1 MRRDYQATSPLLWVA
16 TQFGRFL
23 GDGYR
28 EIRGLIASNTPDN
41 LRKVFTG
48 SMAALVLALLT
59 VIVIASQLHPAAVIL
74 AVFCVLLIVYGR
86 TLFRRL
92 ALFAGYFLLGFVL
105 FIGAG
110 LITTVP
116 LEKSY
121 PLLAKAVAVGLFVV
135 LCLVIPALLS
145 MRPRQEIVSGGES
158 WPSGGDELRK
168 AALTFADIGGLE
180 QAKEQIRELVQAN
193 LNGRKFSQYGVI
205 RNGIL
210 LHGPRGTG
218 KTFLAEAVAGEFKL
232 KYLYVSAASLLNKFV
247 GLTEENIRDTFETAS
262 ANRPALLFI
271 DEIDAL
277 GTKRQQVGDADDTG
291 GAARSFN
298 SMTARLMECVDDARK
313 HPGLILIAATNF
325 YDGLDRALIREGRF
339 DLHVRLDLPNEGER
353 ARIFEAQLAKRP
365 SRRFDVRAFAK
376 KTPGWS
382 AAKIGALV
390 DRAAFF
396 AAEEQRKIEERD
408 LARALADTGGKDRAA
423 FKEVEWA
430 DVVFSPDTEAD
441 LRNLVRLMDPAYGAR
456 LNLAVPAGLLLIGPP
471 GTGKT
476 MIARLIATQTKR
488 SFYPITAADILGGA
502 TGASVKKLTEL
513 FARAKENSPSIIFI
527 DEVDGL
533 LPRNTGFQSQHDI
546 QLVEQARSLI
556 SELEPQHNVFLIGTT
571 NHLDSIDSAILRGG
585 RFSEKIE
592 IGTPHEAGYQRLLR
606 KHVDG
611 VQLVEGLSVEL
622 LAERLKG
629 ISPADLE
636 AICHSAKRMAMR
648 RMAEDAEELPPLISN
663 DFTEAMKRVQVQ
675 FSKIS

>member
-28 EIRGLIASNTPDN
+28 EIRGLITSNAPDN
-41 LRKVFTG
+41 LKKAFTG
-48 SMAALVLALLT
+48 SMAALILALLT

-74 AVFCVLLIVYGR
+74 AVVCVLLIVYGR
-86 TLFRRL
+86 SLFRRL
-92 ALFAGYFLLGFVL
+92 ALFAGYFLCGFVL

-145 MRPRQEIVSGGES
+145 MRPRQQIVSGGGRWAS
-158 WPSGGDELRK
+158 SGDQLTK
-168 AALTFADIGGLE
+168 PALTFADVGGLE
-180 QAKEQIRELVQAN
+180 EAKKQIRDLVLAN
-193 LNGRKFSQYGVI
+193 LNGKKFGQYGVF

-218 KTFLAEAVAGEFKL
+218 KTFLAEATAGEFGL
-232 KYLYVSAASLLNKFV
+232 KYLYVSAASLVGRYVGTTEGNIEEAFARAKAERPVILFV
-247 GLTEENIRDTFETAS
+247 
-262 ANRPALLFI
+262 
-271 DEIDAL
+271 DEIDAV
-277 GTKRQQVGDADDTG
+277 GTKRQQLGEADDTG
-291 GAARSFN
+291 GAARMYN
-298 SMTARLMECVDDARK
+298 STTNRLMGCIDEARK
-313 HPGLILIAATNF
+313 TAGVVLMAATNF

-339 DLHVRLDLPNEGER
+339 DLHVRLDLPNEEER
-353 ARIFEAQLAKRP
+353 TRIFEAQLAKRP
-365 SRRFDVRAFAK
+365 SARFDVRALAK

-382 AAKIGALV
+382 AAKIGTLV

-396 AAEEQRKIEERD
+396 AAEGQRKIEERD

-430 DVVFSPDTEAD
+430 DVVLSPDTEAD
-441 LRNLVRLMDPAYGAR
+441 LRNLVRLMDPIYGAR
-456 LNLAVPAGLLLIGPP
+456 LNLAAPAGLLLIGPP

-476 MIARLIATQTKR
+476 MIARLIATQTNR

-502 TGASVKKLTEL
+502 TGASVKKLAEL

-527 DEVDGL
+527 DEMDGL
-533 LPRNTGFQSQHDI
+533 LPRNNGFQSQHDI

-571 NHLDSIDSAILRGG
+571 NHLDSIDAAILRGG

-592 IGTPHEAGYQRLLR
+592 IGTPHESGYQRLLR
-606 KHVDG
+606 KHLDG
-611 VQLVEGLSVEL
+611 VRLVDGLSVEL
-622 LAERLKG
+622 LVERLKG

-648 RMAEDAEELPPLISN
+648 RMAEDAEELPPLIWN

-675 FSKIS
+675 FSKRS

>member
-23 GDGYR
+23 GDGYQ
-28 EIRGLIASNTPDN
+28 EIRGLVASNTPDN
-41 LRKVFTG
+41 LKKVFTG

-74 AVFCVLLIVYGR
+74 AVFCVLLIAYGR

-145 MRPRQEIVSGGES
+145 MRPRQEIAAGGGHSVSCT
-158 WPSGGDELRK
+158 DQLRK
-168 AALTFADIGGLE
+168 AALTFADVGGME

-193 LNGRKFSQYGVI
+193 LNGKKFGQYGVF

-247 GLTEENIRDTFETAS
+247 GLTEENIRNTFETAR

-339 DLHVRLDLPNEGER
+339 DLHVRLDLPNEEER
-353 ARIFEAQLAKRP
+353 SRIFEAQLAKRP
-365 SRRFDVRAFAK
+365 SRRFDVQAFAK
-376 KTPGWS
+376 RTPGWS
-382 AAKIGALV
+382 AAKIGTLV

-408 LARALADTGGKDRAA
+408 LTRALADTGGKDRAA

-430 DVVFSPDTEAD
+430 DVVLPPDTEAD
-441 LRNLVRLMDPAYGAR
+441 LRNLVRLMDPVYGER
-456 LNLAVPAGLLLIGPP
+456 LRLAMPTGLLLIGPP

-527 DEVDGL
+527 DEMDGL
-533 LPRNTGFQSQHDI
+533 LPRNNGFQSQHDI

-571 NHLDSIDSAILRGG
+571 NRLDSIDSAILRGG

-611 VQLVEGLSVEL
+611 VRLVEGLSVEL

-648 RMAEDAEELPPLISN
+648 RMPEDAEELPPLIWN

-675 FSKIS
+675 FSKRS

>member
-1 MRRDYQATSPLLWVA
+1 LSSERQATSPLLWA
-16 TQFGRFL
+16 GAQLGHFL
-23 GDGYR
+23 SDGYR
-28 EIRGLIASNTPDN
+28 EIRSLISSNTPHSFK
-41 LRKVFTG
+41 KVFTG
-48 SMAALVLALLT
+48 SLAALVLALLA
-59 VIVIASQLHPAAVIL
+59 VIVIASQIHPAVVIL
-74 AVFCVLLIVYGR
+74 AVACVLLIVYRR

-92 ALFAGYFLLGFVL
+92 ALFAGYFLCGFVL

-116 LEKSY
+116 LEKGY
-121 PLLAKAVAVGLFVV
+121 PLLAKVIAVVLFVV

-145 MRPRQEIVSGGES
+145 MRPRQEIVAGGGS
-158 WPSGGDELRK
+158 WAASEGQLKKP
-168 AALTFADIGGLE
+168 ALTFADIGGLQE
-180 QAKEQIRELVQAN
+180 AKKQIRELVQAN
-193 LNGRKFSQYGVI
+193 LNGKKFGEYGVF

-232 KYLYVSAASLLNKFV
+232 KYFYVSASSLLNKFV
-247 GLTEENIRDTFETAS
+247 GLTEENIRSTFETAI
-262 ANRPALLFI
+262 ANKPALLFI

-313 HPGLILIAATNF
+313 YPGLILMAATNF
-325 YDGLDRALIREGRF
+325 YDGLDRALVREGRF
-339 DLHVRLDLPNEGER
+339 DLHVRLDLPNEDER

-365 SRRFDVRAFAK
+365 SKHFDLQPFAK
-376 KTPGWS
+376 RTPGWS
-382 AAKIGALV
+382 AAKIGTLV

-396 AAEEQRKIEERD
+396 AAEEQRKIDERD
-408 LARALADTGGKDRAA
+408 LSRALADTGGKDRAS
-423 FKEVEWA
+423 FKEVDWA
-430 DVVFSPDTEAD
+430 DVVLSPDTEAD
-441 LRNLVRLMDPAYGAR
+441 LRNLVRLMDPAYGER
-456 LNLAVPAGLLLIGPP
+456 LKLAMPTGLLLIGPP

-476 MIARLIATQTKR
+476 MVARLIATQTKR

-513 FARAKENSPSIIFI
+513 FTRAKENSPSIIFL
-527 DEVDGL
+527 DEMDGL
-533 LPRNTGFQSQHDI
+533 LPRNNGFQAQHDI

-571 NHLDSIDSAILRGG
+571 NHLGSIDAAILRGG

-592 IGTPHEAGYQRLLR
+592 IGTPHEGGYQRLLT
-606 KHVDG
+606 KHLDGIRLVDG
-611 VQLVEGLSVEL
+611 LSFEL

-629 ISPADLE
+629 ISPADLD
-636 AICHSAKRMAMR
+636 AICNSAKRMAMR
-648 RMAEDAEELPPLISN
+648 RMTEDAEELPPLVWN

-675 FSKIS
+675 F

>member
-1 MRRDYQATSPLLWVA
+1 MRPEHHATSPLVWVA
-16 TQFGRFL
+16 TQLGRFTC
-23 GDGYR
+23 DGYR
-28 EIRGLIASNTPDN
+28 EIRALLTSNTPHG
-41 LRKVFTG
+41 LKRVFTG
-48 SMAALVLALLT
+48 SLAALVLALLA
-59 VIVIASQLHPAAVIL
+59 VILIASQLHPAAVIL
-74 AVFCVLLIVYGR
+74 AVACVLVIAYGR
-86 TLFRRL
+86 NLFNRL
-92 ALFAGYFLLGFVL
+92 ALFAGYFLCGFVL

-116 LEKSY
+116 LEKNY
-121 PLLAKAVAVGLFVV
+121 PLLAKAVAVVLFVI

-145 MRPRQEIVSGGES
+145 MRPRQEIVAGGGNWTS
-158 WPSGGDELRK
+158 DHSRVQTP
-168 AALTFADIGGLE
+168 AFTFADIGGLE
-180 QAKEQIRELVQAN
+180 EAKRQIRELVYAN
-193 LNGRKFSQYGVI
+193 LNGKKFGQYGVS

-247 GLTEENIRDTFETAS
+247 GLTEENIRSTFETAR

-339 DLHVRLDLPNEGER
+339 DLHVRLDLPNEEER
-353 ARIFEAQLAKRP
+353 TRIFEAQLAKRP
-365 SRRFDVRAFAK
+365 SRRFNLQPFAK
-376 KTPGWS
+376 RTPGWS
-382 AAKIGALV
+382 AAKIGTLM

-408 LARALADTGGKDRAA
+408 LTRALAETGGKDRAA
-423 FKEVEWA
+423 FKEVDWT
-430 DVVFSPDTEAD
+430 DVVLSRDTEAD
-441 LRNLVRLMDPAYGAR
+441 LRNLVRLMDPAYGER
-456 LNLAVPAGLLLIGPP
+456 LKLAMPTGLLLIGSP

-502 TGASVKKLTEL
+502 AGASVKKLKEL
-513 FARAKENSPSIIFI
+513 FIRAKENSPSIIFL
-527 DEVDGL
+527 DEMDGL
-533 LPRNTGFQSQHDI
+533 LPRNNGFQSQHDI

-571 NHLDSIDSAILRGG
+571 NHLGSIDAAILRGG

-592 IGTPHEAGYQRLLR
+592 IGTPHQSGYLRLLS
-606 KHVDG
+606 KHLEG
-611 VQLVEGLSVEL
+611 IQLIEGLSVEL

-629 ISPADLE
+629 VSPADLD
-636 AICHSAKRMAMR
+636 AICNSAKRMAMR
-648 RMAEDAEELPPLISN
+648 RMAEDAEQLPPLVWS
-663 DFTEAMKRVQVQ
+663 DFTDAMKRVQVRL
-675 FSKIS
+675 